1 MDKESQGYG
10 LNVLRALRAAGIA
23 AEVYPDQA
31 KLKKQLEYANKKM
44 IPFVIV
50 IGSEE
55 LASGLLTLR
64 NMESGEQDKLTLEQ
78 ILNTIK
84 HIDI

>member
-1 MDKESQGYG
+1 VQ
-10 LNVLRALRAAGIA
+10 ALRNAGIA
-23 AEVYPDQA
+23 AEIYPDTA

-55 LASGLLTLR
+55 VASGSLTFKV
-64 NMESGEQDKLTLEQ
+64 MESGEQQKLSLEE
-78 ILNTIK
+78 ILK
-84 HIDI
+84 YDF

>member
-1 MDKESQGYG
+1 
-10 LNVLRALRAAGIA
+10 LRTEGIA
-23 AEVYPDQA
+23 AEIYPDAA

-55 LASGLLTLR
+55 VGTGLLTFK
-64 NMESGEQDKLTLEQ
+64 NMDTGEQEKLSVEQ
-78 ILNTIK
+78 ILGKVTHRN
-84 HIDI
+84 IDT